1 MARRQVRQYG
11 RVVMQRD
18 ARPGHTSTPLS
29 ARIGD
34 TRHANLRILPPPRS
48 ALPPGAAD
56 ALVLA
61 RIHDAVFATDLENR
75 VTFWAPSAEQL
86 FGYPA
91 ASAVGRPFGELIPFR
106 IDALQADPS
115 DLQATVAAGQTWRG
129 EGSCRLPDGR
139 ELWVES
145 TVNPIVIDGR
155 VIGSVSVS
163 RDMTAKRR
171 AAEGRR
177 AAERALRVLSAVNRA
192 VVRASDE
199 AHLVH
204 EVCQQMVSIGGYR
217 LAWVGYAEEDAARS
231 VRPIA
236 AAGVDLG
243 YVSAARLTW
252 ADEPRGQVPVGVAIR
267 TGRPD
272 VVRDATDPRIGPWR
286 EDALRRGYGSVAALP
301 LKDAG
306 RPFGALAVYA
316 PEPDAFGSHELDLLA
331 EAAGDLAYG
340 IGARRTRD
348 AEARAA
354 VALRTSEER
363 FRLLAERS
371 SDIIYRV
378 RLGPPPVFE
387 YVSPAAER
395 LTGFSPD
402 EVLAHPEVGIY
413 PGDPTGWPDVSS
425 LAGSPQLVRRRRK
438 DGTTIWL
445 EHRLVPARDAA
456 GTVIAVEGTARD
468 VTSRVV
474 AESALA
480 QSEARYRAMVDTL
493 SEGIVVRDGDG
504 RIVAS
509 NPAGRSILGLKAG
522 DEGSLVIAG
531 PGWQPIHPDGSPFA
545 FNEHPSRTAVHAGTR
560 GDDTILGLRGPSG
573 ELRWLAIRADALV
586 VPGVPSMTLEALE
599 DITERRAAT
608 QARLLETE
616 LRAALVKLSHTDTA
630 DNSPDVTARLLCET
644 LVQIGG
650 VDGAAVVE
658 WAAGAEG
665 VILAAAGRAGFSR
678 AGQAPLTAEQT
689 LALQR
694 RTAGGPWADGSSRGG
709 ADWIRDALGWPD
721 GVAAVAGA
729 PVRQPGLLLGV
740 LLLATRDAEL
750 ATRLEQ
756 ELPIITETGA
766 SASLLLGPDLGKRRH
781 AGVRR
786 AALEHVLA
794 SRAFHPVFQPIVD
807 LRSREIVGYE
817 ALTRFDSGRPPD
829 QVFAEAWEAG
839 LGPAFEHTTL
849 KAAVAQA
856 VDLPPGLWLDLNVS
870 PRRLADPGP
879 LRDFL
884 EGTGRPLVLE
894 ITEHEAV
901 ADYAA
906 LRAAIEALGPD
917 VRVAVDDAGVGVA
930 NFGHIVELRPD
941 LVKIDI
947 SLVRRVN
954 AHLGRQA
961 LVVGLVHFARSA
973 GFRLVGEG
981 IETQAEARTLAAL
994 GVDYGQGFLFG
1005 RPEPCDAMRGVAR
1018 TQSRRRAPSRSLG
1031 E

>member
-1 MARRQVRQYG
+1 MAPTRSRRYG
-11 RVVMQRD
+11 RVVMQRA
-18 ARPGHTSTPLS
+18 ARPGHTSPRLS
-29 ARIGD
+29 ARVGD
-34 TRHANLRILPPPRS
+34 ARRANLRILPPRG

-56 ALVLA
+56 ALILA

-91 ASAVGRPFGELIPFR
+91 AEAVGRPFGELIPFR
-106 IDALQADPS
+106 IDAPRADAS

-129 EGSCRLPDGR
+129 EGSCLLPDGR

-145 TVNPIVIDGR
+145 TVNPIVNDGR
-155 VIGSVSVS
+155 VVGSVSVS
-163 RDMTAKRR
+163 RDMTAHRR
-171 AAEGRR
+171 AAEARR

-199 AHLVH
+199 SELVH
-204 EVCQQMVSIGGYR
+204 EVCQVLVTTGGYR
-217 LAWVGYAEEDAARS
+217 LAWVGYAEDDAARS

-243 YVSAARLTW
+243 YVNAAQLSW
-252 ADEPRGQVPVGVAIR
+252 ADEPRGRIPVGVAIR

-272 VVRDATDPRIGPWR
+272 LVRDLTDPRIGPWR
-286 EDALRRGYGSVAALP
+286 EDARRRGYAAIAALP
-301 LKDAG
+301 LIEAG
-306 RPFGALAVYA
+306 RPFGALVVYA
-316 PEPDAFGSHELDLLA
+316 PEPDAFGPQELDLLA

-340 IGARRTRD
+340 VLARRTRD
-348 AEARAA
+348 AEARAT
-354 VALRTSEER
+354 VALGTSEER

-413 PGDPTGWPDVSS
+413 PGDPAGWPDVSS
-425 LAGSPQLVRRRRK
+425 LVGSSQLVRRRRK

-445 EHRLVPARDAA
+445 EHSLVPVRDAT
-456 GTVIAVEGTARD
+456 GLVIAVEGTARD
-468 VTSRVV
+468 VTSRIAVE
-474 AESALA
+474 AALCE
-480 QSEARYRAMVDTL
+480 SEARYRAVVDTL
-493 SEGIVVRDGDG
+493 AEGVVVRDAEG

-509 NPAGRSILGLKAG
+509 NPAARALLGLGAA
-522 DEGSLVIAG
+522 DEGRPALAG

-545 FNEHPSRTAVHAGTR
+545 FDEHPTRTALHTAAR
-560 GDDTILGLRGPSG
+560 GDSAILGLRGPAG
-573 ELRWLAIRADALV
+573 ELRWIAIRADVLL
-586 VPGVPSMTLEALE
+586 VPGLPPMTVEALE
-599 DITERRAAT
+599 DTTERRAAT
-608 QARLLETE
+608 QARTLEME
-616 LRAALVKLSHTDTA
+616 LRAVLVDLSHADTSSDNLETTARRICEALVRIK
-630 DNSPDVTARLLCET
+630 
-644 LVQIGG
+644 G
-650 VDGAAVVE
+650 VDGAAVAE
-658 WAAGAEG
+658 WATSAEG
-665 VILAAAGRAGFSR
+665 TILAAAGGAGFGDL
-678 AGQAPLTAEQT
+678 GQRSLTAEQT

-694 RTAGGPWADGSSRGG
+694 RTAGGPWADGSSRGSVEW
-709 ADWIRDALGWPD
+709 ASDAVGWPAE
-721 GVAAVAGA
+721 VSAVAGA

-740 LLLATRDAEL
+740 LLLATRSADL
-750 ATRLEQ
+750 AARLDH
-756 ELPIITETGA
+756 ELPIITEAGA
-766 SASLLLGPDLGKRRH
+766 SASLLLGPRLAERRH
-781 AGVRR
+781 VGVRHS
-786 AALEHVLA
+786 ALEHVLA
-794 SRAFHPVFQPIVD
+794 VQAFHPVFQPIVD

-829 QVFAEAWEAG
+829 QVFAEAWDAG
-839 LGPAFEHTTL
+839 LGPSFERTTL
-849 KAAVAQA
+849 EAAVAQA
-856 VDLPPGLWLDLNVS
+856 IDLPPGLWLDLNVS
-870 PRRLADPGP
+870 PRLLADPAP
-879 LRDFL
+879 LRDL
-884 EGTGRPLVLE
+884 LWDVGRPIVLE
-894 ITEHEAV
+894 ITEHDPV

-906 LRAAIEALGPD
+906 LRAALETLGHD

-961 LVVGLVHFARSA
+961 LVVGLGHFARSA

-981 IETQAEARTLAAL
+981 IETQAEAKTLAAL
-994 GVDYGQGFLFG
+994 GVEYGQGYLFG
-1005 RPEPCDAMRGVAR
+1005 RPEPCHALRAAAQPR
-1018 TQSRRRAPSRSLG
+1018 SKRRAPERRLG